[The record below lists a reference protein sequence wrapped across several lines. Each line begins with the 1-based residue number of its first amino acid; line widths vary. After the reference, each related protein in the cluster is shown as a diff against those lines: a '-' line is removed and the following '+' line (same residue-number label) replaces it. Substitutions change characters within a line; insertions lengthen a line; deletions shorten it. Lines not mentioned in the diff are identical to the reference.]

1 MIKRLTQRFYY
12 GWIMLAVGFT
22 VVTITYGARFCFGTL
37 FNSLLD
43 EFGWTRA
50 MVTSIFSVSL
60 LCQAVFQPF
69 AGAFLD
75 KYGAKKILC
84 LGAVLIGI
92 SFIIFGNANS
102 YLTILIAYGVL
113 FSLAIIAMGLVVNT
127 TMISHWFSRK
137 RGIATAII
145 VVGTSLGIFIFNPLL
160 AYLISN
166 YGWRMSVNILGCT
179 AGLLILTIVS
189 LLAYDKPQD
198 VGQNIDGLPE
208 QEIAAQKEVDSD
220 NSDTRRKTKDFSFNE
235 ALKTRDF
242 WFFVIIYI
250 GDLFSWFSFAN
261 HSIIAMTDSGVQPV
275 TASTIFGYV
284 GLLATI
290 SGLFF
295 SWLSDL
301 LSERRIIL
309 SMGFLLTAIG
319 IMVFARASSN
329 LFYLYTAIIVI
340 GLGNGAVALMSA
352 TVADRFGTK
361 AMGKIW
367 GTITTAGLLGGA
379 VGPVI
384 TGYLYDTF
392 GSYSLAWQTAAA
404 AAFIAASCVLL
415 LDKKYF
421 TRNYKKSFQ

>member
-1 MIKRLTQRFYY
+1 MIKLTQRFYY

-75 KYGAKKILC
+75 KYGAKKMLC
-84 LGAVLIGI
+84 IGAVLIGI
-92 SFIIFGNANS
+92 SFIVFGNANS

-137 RGIATAII
+137 RGTATAII
-145 VVGTSLGIFIFNPLL
+145 VVGASLGIFIFNPLL

-166 YGWRMSVNILGCT
+166 HGWRIAVNILGCT
-179 AGLLILTIVS
+179 SGLLVFTIVS

-198 VGQNIDGLPE
+198 VGQNVDGLPD
-208 QEIAAQKEVDSD
+208 QEMAAHKEVDSD
-220 NSDTRRKTKDFSFNE
+220 RTRTKTEDFSFNE

-250 GDLFSWFSFAN
+250 GDLFSWF
-261 HSIIAMTDSGVQPV
+261 
-275 TASTIFGYV
+275 
-284 GLLATI
+284 
-290 SGLFF
+290 
-295 SWLSDL
+295 
-301 LSERRIIL
+301 
-309 SMGFLLTAIG
+309 
-319 IMVFARASSN
+319 
-329 LFYLYTAIIVI
+329 
-340 GLGNGAVALMSA
+340 
-352 TVADRFGTK
+352 
-361 AMGKIW
+361 
-367 GTITTAGLLGGA
+367 
-379 VGPVI
+379 
-384 TGYLYDTF
+384 
-392 GSYSLAWQTAAA
+392 
-404 AAFIAASCVLL
+404 
-415 LDKKYF
+415 
-421 TRNYKKSFQ
+421 